1 MDRGYSPWGCKEAD
15 TNEATEHTHIIQ
27 TYLSNSLSMAYIG
40 NNFKNKHLNP
50 NWENFCILKLIL
62 EIVTCPV

>member
-15 TNEATEHTHIIQ
+15 TNEATEQTHIIQ

-50 NWENFCILKLIL
+50 NWENF
-62 EIVTCPV
+62 